1 MTTIEAVNIVPI
13 AATASG
19 RLSESEQAILWADL
33 VEQSL
38 SGSYESR
45 LSLVE
50 KTNARSDLDAASA
63 TRFAELLEEH
73 LGIDVYLA
81 KVSYFAKRSAELQPD
96 GVFWQELAASNPA
109 DHEIQR
115 LLEDSRKYAVAAFAG
130 SFVDALKNAICD
142 LEIVRKDPGEFFTG
156 LRVFIASR

>member
-63 TRFAELLEEH
+63 TRFAELLGEH

-81 KVSYFAKRSAELQPD
+81 KPYFFAKRSAELQPRD
-96 GVFWQELAASNPA
+96 SFWQILAASNPE
-109 DHEIQR
+109 DQEIQR
-115 LLEDSRKYAVAAFAG
+115 TLERTRMTAVEMFIG

-142 LEIVRKDPGEFFTG
+142 NEIVRKAPGEFFTS